1 MPGVPQITGSG
12 IPRSPWQTL
21 TVDEHEGSSDR
32 PMLDLSALIG
42 LPADD
47 AVAIAEGAGYRDVR
61 VLEFVGDRLTGAMDM
76 SFRPDRLNL
85 EVEHGRVRRSV
96 LGG

>member
-1 MPGVPQITGSG
+1 
-12 IPRSPWQTL
+12 
-21 TVDEHEGSSDR
+21 
-32 PMLDLSALIG
+32 MLDLSTLIG
-42 LPADD
+42 LSADD
-47 AVAIAEGAGYRDVR
+47 AVAVAAAAGYGDVR
-61 VLEFVGDRLTGAMDM
+61 VLEFVGDQLTGAMDM